1 MTREHKLALIV
12 GFSLVLVVGILISD
26 HLSPASLDEPLEM
39 LSFNLPLADPEP
51 FVVPSPRA
59 SAAAERAPEPQ
70 PVETALSGNTGSVS
84 TPGETPGGSTATESS
99 TPRAEP
105 VKPMEIVQGSG
116 GRSAEQPGGRQSEPP
131 RIPGFFPVDS
141 ERPIRVT
148 PSTPAYTQ
156 YEVKK
161 GDTVAGIARRLL
173 GTDERWR
180 EIQALNPNLVS
191 ADGGVNAGVTLKIP
205 SSGSASQASNT
216 PARAQPKPEA
226 KPEAKPEPKP
236 GTETKPAVQ
245 RTYVV
250 KANDTLSQI
259 AQRELGSKNRLAEI
273 LKLNKDK
280 ISNPDEIYEGL
291 KLVLPA
297 A

>member
-51 FVVPSPRA
+51 FVVPSPRPA
-59 SAAAERAPEPQ
+59 PPAEAPAHAPTEQ
-70 PVETALSGNTGSVS
+70 TLTGGDGSIA
-84 TPGETPGGSTATESS
+84 TPIDVPGGSTSPRP
-99 TPRAEP
+99 TPPQDE
-105 VKPMEIVQGSG
+105 VKPREIIQGSG
-116 GRSAEQPGGRQSEPP
+116 GRNDSKP
-131 RIPGFFPVDS
+131 RLPGFEEVPNDN
-141 ERPIRVT
+141 PIRVS
-148 PSTPAYTQ
+148 STYAQ

-161 GDTVAGIARRLL
+161 GDTVAGLARRFL
-173 GTDERWR
+173 GSDERWR
-180 EIQALNPNLVS
+180 EIQALNPDLVS
-191 ADGGVNAGVTLKIP
+191 ADGGVNAGVTLRIP
-205 SSGSASQASNT
+205 ASIGAAPGSGA
-216 PARAQPKPEA
+216 PARQ
-226 KPEAKPEPKP
+226 EAKPEPKP
-236 GTETKPAVQ
+236 RNETKPASP

-250 KANDTLSQI
+250 KSNDTLSQI
-259 AQRELGSKNRLAEI
+259 AQRELGSKNRMAEI